1 MMLITTAFVFVLGQ
15 VGGSIFPAITGILA
29 ARSGATVLQPILVG
43 LLGATGISWLLI
55 PKDIPAATRL
65 NDSVPDVEGMYIR
78 LSG

>member
-15 VGGSIFPAITGILA
+15 VGGSIFPAITDILA